1 MKKII
6 LTFGLFLLSTAAFA
20 QTDSHMQ
27 AVNKLMEAMDM
38 ENQIS
43 ESADRM
49 LNLQAQAMPQM
60 AAYKDVMSDFFH
72 KYINWENLSDDIK
85 KVYKESFT
93 EQEIRDLI
101 AFYQTE
107 TGQKLAKISPELTEK
122 TAKIS
127 QQMVMEHQAE
137 LRRKIMKAMEASN

>member
-1 MKKII
+1 MKKIA
-6 LTFGLFLLSTAAFA
+6 LTLCLFLLSTAAFA
-20 QTDSHMQ
+20 QTDSHTQ
-27 AVNKLMEAMDM
+27 AVNELMEAMDM

-72 KYINWENLSDDIK
+72 KYINWENLGDDVK
-85 KVYKESFT
+85 QVYKESFT
-93 EQEIRDLI
+93 EKEIRDLI
-101 AFYQTE
+101 AFYKTD

-122 TAKIS
+122 TARIS
-127 QQMVMEHQAE
+127 QQMVMKHQAE
-137 LRRKIMKAMEASN
+137 LQRKIMKAMENGN